1 MNAIH
6 ILVNTE
12 ANVLIGLTVFTV
24 AALPGL
30 EDIFASKVIYYPITN
45 RLLTNIFMFALF
57 SHGAPLCALLYL
69 QFAMG
74 SQQSYDN
81 LMTIDC

>member
-6 ILVNTE
+6 ILVNTGG
-12 ANVLIGLTVFTV
+12 NVLIGLTVFTV

-30 EDIFASKVIYYPITN
+30 EDIFASKVTYYPITN
-45 RLLTNIFMFALF
+45 QLLTNIFMFALF
-57 SHGAPLCALLYL
+57 SHSAPLCAFYI
-69 QFAMG
+69 F
-74 SQQSYDN
+74 SWPWDHSS